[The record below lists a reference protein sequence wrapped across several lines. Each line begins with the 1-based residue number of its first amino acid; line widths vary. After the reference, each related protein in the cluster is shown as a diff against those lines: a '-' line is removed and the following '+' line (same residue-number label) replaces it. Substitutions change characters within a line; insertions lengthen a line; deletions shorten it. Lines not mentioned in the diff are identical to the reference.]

1 MRKALDKAVAEATD
15 FFNTT
20 AAKDNADAL
29 EKIKAS
35 GKIQVHV
42 LTPEERKAWIA
53 KLMPVHREMQGRFG
67 KEFIDS
73 VYKASGFVPPAS

>member
-1 MRKALDKAVAEATD
+1 VREQLDRAVAETNT
-15 FFNTT
+15 FFNET

-42 LTPEERKAWIA
+42 LTPDEKKTWIA
-53 KLMPVHREMQGRFG
+53 KLMPVHKEMQGRFG